1 MNTLD
6 FVILAALVVAA
17 VGGYRLGFVARAL
30 SWAGLAAALLV
41 AISLVPELARGLAG
55 TAPRGRLFAILAFVI
70 GLSLLGQALGL
81 AIGAVLHARLPLP
94 DSFAAGDHV
103 AGAAVGAVG
112 ILVFVWMLVPAL
124 ASSAGWPARAARGSA
139 IVATIERVAPA
150 PPASLRE
157 LGRMVAEAPFPQV
170 LGATDQPGD
179 AGAPPLS
186 GLDPAAGA
194 RVAASVV
201 RVEGHAC
208 DQIQDGTGW
217 VVAPE
222 LVVTNAHVVAG
233 ERRTSVDTPAGDRF
247 TARVVS
253 FDPRRDL
260 ALLRVPGLPLAALSR
275 VTGAV
280 GNTGAVY
287 GHPGGGPLRAAP
299 ARVAEELDASGT
311 DIYRTSQTRR
321 DVYVLAASL
330 APGDSGA
337 PLADARGRVIGTAFA
352 IDPGNTTTAYA
363 LTLAE
368 LAPML
373 ASVPTTTAETG
384 SCLVG

>member
-6 FVILAALVVAA
+6 LVILAALVVAA
-17 VGGYRLGFVARAL
+17 VGGYRLGFLARAL
-30 SWAGLAAALLV
+30 SWAGLAAAVLI
-41 AISLVPELARGLAG
+41 AISLAPDLARGLAG
-55 TAPRGRLFAILAFVI
+55 TSPRGRLFAILAFVI
-70 GLSLLGQALGL
+70 GLGLLGQALGL

-94 DSFAAGDHV
+94 EAFATSDHV
-103 AGAAVGAVG
+103 AGAAIGVVG
-112 ILVFVWMLVPAL
+112 ILVFVWLLVPAL

-139 IVATIERVAPA
+139 IVTTIERVAPA
-150 PPASLRE
+150 PPPSLRE
-157 LGRMVAEAPFPQV
+157 LGRMVAESPSPQV
-170 LGATDQPGD
+170 LGALDQPGD
-179 AGAPPLS
+179 AGKPPAA
-186 GLDPAAGA
+186 GLDPTTGA

-201 RVEGHAC
+201 RVEGRAC

-233 ERRTSVDTPAGDRF
+233 ERKTTIDTPSGDRW
-247 TARVVS
+247 TARVVN

-260 ALLRVPGLPLAALSR
+260 ALLRVRGLPLAALPR
-275 VTGAV
+275 VQGRV
-280 GNTGAVY
+280 GDAGAVY

-299 ARVAEELDASGT
+299 ARVADEIDANGT

-321 DVYVLAASL
+321 DVYVLASSL

-337 PLADARGRVIGTAFA
+337 PLVDSRGRVIGTAFA
-352 IDPGNTTTAYA
+352 IDPGSNTTAYA
-363 LTLAE
+363 LTLGE
-368 LAPML
+368 LAPLL
-373 ASVPTTTAETG
+373 AVAPTTTADTG